1 MAYVSTYAPEAP
13 SREAIE
19 AMSGEVLLEFG
30 APGCPYC
37 QQVQPILR
45 ELLAVRPAVQHLKVE
60 DGKGKRLG
68 RSFGVKLWPNFVF
81 LRDGKSLRQLARPNE
96 KELESVFAELL
107 QKTEISGA

>member
-19 AMSGEVLLEFG
+19 TMSGEVLLEFG

-37 QQVQPILR
+37 LQLQPLLQ

-81 LRDGKSLRQLARPNE
+81 LRDGKSLRQLARPDE
-96 KELESVFAELL
+96 TELKNAFAELF
-107 QKTEISGA
+107 QRRDVGGE